1 MLGIE
6 GSFLHHFRKKVE
18 AFIAPTA
25 KNSRALHAR
34 LQIRPHKVMPH

>member
-18 AFIAPTA
+18 AFIERP
-25 KNSRALHAR
+25 NSQK
-34 LQIRPHKVMPH
+34 LQCIASGLRSAGTK